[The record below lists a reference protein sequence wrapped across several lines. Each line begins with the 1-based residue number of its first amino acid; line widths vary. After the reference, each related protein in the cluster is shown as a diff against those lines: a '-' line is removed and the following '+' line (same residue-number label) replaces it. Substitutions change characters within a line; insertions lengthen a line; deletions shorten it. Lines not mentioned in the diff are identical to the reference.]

1 MFDKYNSP
9 YYLWCQ
15 KVLPLVYD
23 DSLSYYETI
32 CKLINVV
39 NEVIEKIQE
48 NDETRYQYVDEAILS
63 VEKRCKDY
71 SDNNINKL
79 LSQVI
84 AITNAIYSYIN
95 GEDMLIKNKYDKEL
109 IGLFENECGVIS
121 SNNSFR
127 NPKMYESDIENLS
140 LAIGLAFQK
149 GRVDNF
155 LFANSVDGKTIVNQ
169 LLTDI

>member
-1 MFDKYNSP
+1 MVGDKMMDKYNSP

-48 NDETRYQYVDEAILS
+48 NDETIYQYVDEAILS

-71 SDNNINKL
+71 SDNEINKL
-79 LSQVI
+79 LSQVVKN
-84 AITNAIYSYIN
+84 TNAIYSYIN
-95 GEDMLIKNKYDKEL
+95 G
-109 IGLFENECGVIS
+109 
-121 SNNSFR
+121 
-127 NPKMYESDIENLS
+127 
-140 LAIGLAFQK
+140 
-149 GRVDNF
+149 
-155 LFANSVDGKTIVNQ
+155 
-169 LLTDI
+169 